1 MRGPALLVFG
11 LVALGGPADRAV
23 ARWTL
28 LEGGR
33 VGIGDRVIHDVADLP
48 ADDYQLEM
56 VDWVAV
62 NAVPEDL
69 ERMTGLRNL
78 RELRLPGPLWNRNA
92 DGGKDLSKLLRFL
105 SPVTSIE
112 KLTFSDHFLDRIRFR
127 DAGLDAIASLTGL
140 RELALRQAE
149 VKGPGLRHFSR
160 LQSLDV
166 TLCPLS
172 DLEGLTGMK
181 GLRRLWAGDTFVSDL
196 APLAELTA
204 LEDLDLHGTG
214 IRDDAVVHLAGLR
227 ALRRLDL
234 QGTNISDAAV
244 ATLERLS
251 NLETL
256 NLYRTKIS
264 NAGLE
269 RLSKLTKLQEIDIRY
284 TRVTASGYDALRAAL
299 PRARIQ
305 FAGGGGRQISKLPA
319 PKGRDAAELAKWVQ
333 AIGGTVRREEGFVS
347 LRGVPLDA
355 TAVAAVARMPGL
367 RILDLE
373 ATDLGD
379 AAMAALAGVGTLEE
393 LTLNSTQVSDAGLAP
408 LGGLRRLKRLRLN
421 NTYVEGAA
429 FADWPA
435 GAMLEELSLLGTPA
449 NDVSIAGV
457 ARLTRLQRLVLAESD
472 VTGMGLTALAELL
485 IVDLDLSGTDVTDNA
500 PLEKFAGLR
509 SLRLRDTRITDLTL
523 ARKLGGLRFL
533 ENLDLARTRI
543 SSAGMDG
550 LANLT
555 GLRVLDLAYA
565 ELDDAGLAKLAPLRQ
580 LETLNLDSTHVTDA
594 GVKLLTGFPKLRQ
607 LDMYHSL
614 LTAQGLA
621 ALRAAVPGL
630 RVIWDKESGLP
641 HRRRA

>member
-181 GLRRLWAGDTFVSDL
+181 GLRRL
-196 APLAELTA
+196 
-204 LEDLDLHGTG
+204 
-214 IRDDAVVHLAGLR
+214 
-227 ALRRLDL
+227 DL

-408 LGGLRRLKRLRLN
+408 LGGLRQLKRLRLN

-621 ALRAAVPGL
+621 ALRATAPGL